1 MAANMAKFRISK
13 CLKIVG
19 ENRLFPRS
27 FRSRHLGRWQTEGT
41 SGVRWVQT
49 NPWADGGKV
58 NEVSVEVGD
67 KVMRISTGKF
77 ARFADGCAVVQIGDT
92 SAMVT
97 AVSRTRPS
105 SAGFLPL
112 TVDYRQKAAAAGR
125 IPTTHLRRELAQ
137 TDREILVSRLID
149 RSIRPL
155 FPAGYMY
162 ETQVISNLLAVDGV
176 NDPDIA
182 SINGASTALA
192 LSDCPWNGPIG
203 AVRVGIVDDEYVI
216 NPTRR
221 QLSRSKLNLVVTGAE
236 RNLVVMLEGSAENVL
251 LPDFQRAIK
260 TGIKETQK
268 IIRGIQAL
276 QKEVGK
282 EKRTPPKLFTPP
294 EEILEQ
300 ARKLATERLQVVFTD
315 ATHHKFSRDNAV
327 QEIRAEVEEKLKE
340 LFPEAEPFMISE
352 SISVVTKQV
361 FRNLILDT
369 YQRCDGRDVTSLRD
383 ISCDVDLYKPLH
395 GSALFQRGQTQVLS
409 TVTFD
414 SKQAS
419 LKMDPIAEILG
430 GVKQKDFMLHY
441 VFPPY
446 ATNETGRVSSNSRR
460 ELGHDALKP
469 GVPFRLSLPIRL
481 TAEVLESN
489 GSSSMASACSGSLAL
504 MDAGVPISSPVAGVA
519 IGLVTRTEPDNPT
532 DIQDYKLLTD
542 ILGIE
547 DYMGDMDFKMAGTKK
562 GVTALQA
569 DIKLPGLPL
578 KIIMEATQQA
588 TVAKSDIIN
597 IMNRAL
603 AKPRNTRKEY
613 GPVSEQLKVPMAKR
627 AQFVGPGGYN
637 IRKITAETGVTITQ
651 VDEET
656 FSVFAPNTAAMNEAR
671 EEIDNLLKDKR
682 EPQLDFG
689 AIYTATITEIR
700 ESGVMVKLF
709 PTMQPTLLH
718 NSQLDHRRVSHPSA
732 LGFDVGQEMSVKYF
746 GRDPATGMMRLSRK
760 VLIAPA
766 SSVVKNLN
774 LTRTPASPWV
784 TQTSSEQKE
793 EENGEVK
800 EEGEDRQNERE
811 LEEGHSED
819 RQNEKEKE
827 DGHSD
832 EVTEASD
839 RSDKTTSNDSTTH
852 AAT

>member
-1 MAANMAKFRISK
+1 MAANMAKFRLSK

-19 ENRLFPRS
+19 ENRVFPRS
-27 FRSRHLGRWQTEGT
+27 FRSRHLAKWQTEGT
-41 SGVRWVQT
+41 SGVRWAHT
-49 NPWADGGKV
+49 SPWTDGGRV
-58 NEVSVEVGD
+58 SEVSVEVGD

-77 ARFADGCAVVQIGDT
+77 ARFADGCAVVELGDT

-203 AVRVGIVDDEYVI
+203 AVRVGIIDDEYII

-221 QLSRSKLNLVVTGAE
+221 QLSKSKLNLVVTGAE
-236 RNLVVMLEGSAENVL
+236 KNLVVMLEGSAENVL

-268 IIRGIQAL
+268 IIRGIQTL
-276 QKEVGK
+276 QKEAGK

-315 ATHHKFSRDNAV
+315 PSHHKFSRDNAV

-340 LFPEAEPFMISE
+340 LFPEAEPFMINE
-352 SISVVTKQV
+352 AISVVTKQV

-369 YQRCDGRDVTSLRD
+369 YQRCDGRDMTSLRD

-414 SKQAS
+414 SKESS
-419 LKMDPIAEILG
+419 LKMDPITEILG
-430 GVKQKDFMLHY
+430 GLKKKDFMLHY

-460 ELGHDALKP
+460 ELGHGALAENALKP
-469 GVPFRLSLPIRL
+469 VVPSDFPFTIRL

-504 MDAGVPISSPVAGVA
+504 MDAGVPISAPVAGVA
-519 IGLVTRTEPDNPT
+519 IGLVTRTDPDNPT

-588 TVAKSDIIN
+588 TMAKSDIIN
-597 IMNRAL
+597 IMNRTL

-613 GPVSEQLKVPMAKR
+613 GPVSEKLKVPMAKR

-637 IRKITAETGVTITQ
+637 IRNITAETGVSITQ

-671 EEIDNLLKDKR
+671 EQIDELLKDKR

-760 VLIAPA
+760 VLVAPA

-784 TQTSSEQKE
+784 TRTSGEQKE
-793 EENGEVK
+793 EENEEV
-800 EEGEDRQNERE
+800 EEEESTSEDGQNERE
-811 LEEGHSED
+811 KEEGHG
-819 RQNEKEKE
+819 NEVKE
-827 DGHSD
+827 GSD
-832 EVTEASD
+832 TPEN
-839 RSDKTTSNDSTTH
+839 TSSSQSTTH
-852 AAT
+852 ATT